1 MSPSAP
7 TLRLTNCYGIRIC
20 IYDSFVA
27 LRNCGATP
35 NRTKY
40 QFLQNVALTLFNKV
54 HLEVRASVWFVPSGL
69 P

>member
-20 IYDSFVA
+20 IFDSFVA

-35 NRTKY
+35 NHTKW
-40 QFLQNVALTLFNKV
+40 QFLHNVALTLFNIMHLKV
-54 HLEVRASVWFVPSGL
+54 RVWFVPSGL